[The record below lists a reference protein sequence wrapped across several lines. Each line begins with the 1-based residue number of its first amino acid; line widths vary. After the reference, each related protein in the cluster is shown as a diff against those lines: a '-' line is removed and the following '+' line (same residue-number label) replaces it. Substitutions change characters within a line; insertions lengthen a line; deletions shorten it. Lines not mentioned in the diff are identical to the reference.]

1 VAYRLIADL
10 LVGVHLLFVVFVVVG
25 GFLTW
30 RWPRVAWVHV
40 PVAVWGALVELAG
53 WICPL
58 TPLENGLRRAA
69 GVAGYPAGFI
79 EHYIIPLVYPAD
91 LTRGFQI
98 GLGVAVVAINMLAY
112 GVRLRRSRPAGRR

>member
-1 VAYRLIADL
+1 MAYRLIADL
-10 LVGVHLLFVVFVVVG
+10 VVGVHLLFVVFVVGG

-58 TPLENGLRRAA
+58 TPLENALRRAA
-69 GVAGYPAGFI
+69 GDAGYPAGFI
-79 EHYIIPLVYPAD
+79 EHYIIPLVYPAA

-98 GLGVAVVAINMLAY
+98 GLGAAVVAINTLAY
-112 GVRLRRSRPAGRR
+112 AVLLRRARPAGRR